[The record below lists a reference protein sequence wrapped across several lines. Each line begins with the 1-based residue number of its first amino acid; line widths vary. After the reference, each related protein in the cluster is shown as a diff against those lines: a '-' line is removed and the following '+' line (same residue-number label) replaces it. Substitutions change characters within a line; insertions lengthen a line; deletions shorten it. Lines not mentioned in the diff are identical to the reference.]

1 MILDILI
8 ESLGEILTVALK
20 MLIGIVGTWIGLQLS
35 KRAELSNVREAQAE
49 VTTMA
54 QITVGELMQTVV
66 TNLKASAADG
76 KLSKEDIMYLNTCLK
91 EQTMEKVS
99 EPTIKLLT
107 AAKVDIA
114 ALIAGAG
121 EDWINKLKHL

>member
-76 KLSKEDIMYLNTCLK
+76 KLSKDDIMYLNTCLK